1 MKEQFYIFADCK
13 LVEVTCSLARA
24 TDVAKALRERH
35 GGHLADKVTV
45 KSYMVDVSE
54 VQAASDRY
62 DEIVSNASGY
72 YFQSGQYPWGPR
84 PLCLRLT
91 LAY

>member
-1 MKEQFYIFADCK
+1 MKEQFYIFADNN

-24 TDVAKALRERH
+24 TDVAKALRDRH
-35 GGHLADKVTV
+35 GSFLAGKVVV

-62 DEIVSNASGY
+62 DA
-72 YFQSGQYPWGPR
+72 
-84 PLCLRLT
+84 LRNCEV
-91 LAY
+91 

>member
-1 MKEQFYIFADCK
+1 MKEQFYIFADCD

-35 GGHLADKVTV
+35 GGHLADKVVV
-45 KSYMVDVSE
+45 KSYMVDTSE

-62 DEIVSNASGY
+62 DAIVSNASGY
-72 YFQSGQYPWGPR
+72 YFQSGQ
-84 PLCLRLT
+84 
-91 LAY
+91 